1 MRMPSVYISL
11 LLFFTDYF
19 VFVLAYKFPK
29 FKSLT
34 WLEAK
39 HRSPYV
45 YVETTNAPQKL
56 KSVNIVKI
64 VKYSFWVCLLLF
76 FSIL

>member
-11 LLFFTDYF
+11 HVLFFFTVYV
-19 VFVLAYKFPK
+19 VFVLAYKCTN

-39 HRSPYV
+39 HRSPTV
-45 YVETTNAPQKL
+45 SLCWNNKGTTE
-56 KSVNIVKI
+56 VK
-64 VKYSFWVCLLLF
+64 KR
-76 FSIL
+76 

>member
-11 LLFFTDYF
+11 HVFFTDYV

-39 HRSPYV
+39 HRS
-45 YVETTNAPQKL
+45 A
-56 KSVNIVKI
+56 
-64 VKYSFWVCLLLF
+64 
-76 FSIL
+76 